1 MQAEDDQRVDALPD
15 SMRSA
20 LEDAISDRVGAAR
33 GAVVLCGFPA
43 SGKSTA
49 AQHLAAL
56 TSAVVLDKDTL
67 APMLEQSV
75 MARLTGDPFDRDS
88 EIYRSVVAPG
98 IYDSLIGTGLVV
110 AQRHPVILDA
120 PFLSPIREASAAGV
134 LLGQYLRARSGATDD
149 LPVVTVWLD
158 SAPEVIRGRMV
169 ARGAQRDH
177 PKLTNWVAYDR
188 DVLAGGV
195 RELAHTVCDVVID
208 S

>member
-1 MQAEDDQRVDALPD
+1 MQAEDDQQVDALPD
-15 SMRSA
+15 SMRRA
-20 LEDAISDRVGAAR
+20 LEDAVADRIVAR
-33 GAVVLCGFPA
+33 GAMVLCGFPA

-49 AQHLAAL
+49 AQHLA
-56 TSAVVLDKDTL
+56 TVTGAVVLDKDSL
-67 APMLEQSV
+67 APLLEQSV

-110 AQRHPVILDA
+110 AERHPTILDA
-120 PFLSPIREASAAGV
+120 PFLSPIREAAAGV
-134 LLGQYLRARSGATDD
+134 MLGQHLRARSGASND

-158 SAPEVIRGRMV
+158 SSPEVIRGRMV

-177 PKLTNWVAYDR
+177 PKLTDWQAYRR
-188 DVLAGGV
+188 DVLVGGV
-195 RELAHTVCDVVID
+195 RELAHTVCDVVIG